1 MGLGHGEATV
11 VGYLGHELVR
21 VEMLGSG
28 VSRLERLRGII
39 AALVGGKAQGP
50 KCGEK
55 KGGLLSKKKTRFQYI
70 NVIEK

>member
-1 MGLGHGEATV
+1 MSFFLVKSIRVSKKLFPTGTVQWAWVMATV

-50 KCGEK
+50 KCG
-55 KGGLLSKKKTRFQYI
+55 
-70 NVIEK
+70 

>member
-50 KCGEK
+50 KCG
-55 KGGLLSKKKTRFQYI
+55 
-70 NVIEK
+70 